1 MGAYTQKRLDLE
13 IEEELE
19 AIVYRLHI
27 LADKARVRT
36 IDITSSKYKMT
47 DGDERRY
54 GTVIVFAG
62 IHTLESRHLNNDG
75 DLIGILQDARD
86 KEPTTE

>member
-1 MGAYTQKRLDLE
+1 MSIYSETRKDLE

-36 IDITSSKYKMT
+36 IEITSSKCKMT

-54 GTVIVFAG
+54 GTVIV
-62 IHTLESRHLNNDG
+62 
-75 DLIGILQDARD
+75 LQNANQIAVII
-86 KEPTTE
+86 KMSAL